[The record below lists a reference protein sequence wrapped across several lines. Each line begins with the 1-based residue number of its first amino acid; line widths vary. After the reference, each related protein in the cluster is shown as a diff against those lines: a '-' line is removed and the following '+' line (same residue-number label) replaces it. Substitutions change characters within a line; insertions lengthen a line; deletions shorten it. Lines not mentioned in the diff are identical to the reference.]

1 MRMSIFLCACWT
13 FVYLWRNVY
22 FKCFIHFLIELFVA
36 GLLIVLFK
44 FWIGEPYQIY
54 DLKIFYPVLWVV
66 FLLS

>member
-1 MRMSIFLCACWT
+1 M
-13 FVYLWRNVY
+13 YLWRNVY